1 MSHPRPFGIAEL
13 FNSISFFFRYFFVFA
28 KLLIVLWIGFD
39 VIELYQENPIYRSMS
54 VFLFWAVTIWFLL
67 RQVGFNPRIRRGG

>member
-13 FNSISFFFRYFFVFA
+13 FNSISFFLRYFFIFG
-28 KLLIVLWIGFD
+28 KFLIVLCIGFD
-39 VIELYQENPIYRSMS
+39 VIELYQEIRMYCSMS

>member
-1 MSHPRPFGIAEL
+1 MSAPNPIMEL
-13 FNSISFFFRYFFVFA
+13 IYSISFFLRYFFVVA
-28 KLLIVLWIGFD
+28 KFLIVLWIGFD
-39 VIELYQENPIYRSMS
+39 VLELYQENPMYRNLS